1 MFGGKLQNQTALKSD
16 LIDAVARTT
25 SHRDRDELNAAVAKL
40 LFDHLEPARVTVYRL
55 LGDGDDRKV
64 QRRVSLVAGGSQEG
78 PAVGDP
84 AALPRVAEMPHWHEC
99 VLLKDVAHFSPSSV
113 ADTGDRLW
121 SVFPVFGERDV
132 SGMVEIE
139 SSGRR
144 ACLKPHEVHL
154 VNGVLRILHNHLAVL
169 DYGERDQLTGLLN
182 RRTFEASFGKLR
194 ERTRELARTTGSGS
208 ASWLAVLDVDRFK
221 SINDSHGHLF
231 GDEVLLLLARLM
243 NDTFRIIDQVFRFGG
258 EEFVVVIDGA
268 DESGAARAFERF
280 RAKVELFRFPQV
292 GRATISIG
300 YTQINPDDIPASAVA
315 RADAALYYAKQ
326 NGRNRS
332 DCHES
337 LVRAGL
343 IARKEERS
351 EVELF

>member
-1 MFGGKLQNQTALKSD
+1 LKAKLL
-16 LIDAVARTT
+16 DAVARTT
-25 SHRDRDELNAAVAKL
+25 SHRDRDELDAAVAQL
-40 LFDHLEPARVTVYRL
+40 LFDHLEPARITVYRL
-55 LGDGDDRKV
+55 VGDDDDRKV
-64 QRRVSLVAGGSQEG
+64 QRRLSLVAGAGPEG

-84 AALPRVAEMPHWHEC
+84 ATLPKVSEMAHWHEC
-99 VLLKDVAHFSPSSV
+99 VLLKDVADCCPPS
-113 ADTGDRLW
+113 ADDSLDRLC
-121 SVFPVFGERDV
+121 SALPVFGERDV
-132 SGMVEIE
+132 SGIVEIE

-144 ACLKPHEVHL
+144 GCLGQREVRL
-154 VNGVLRILHNHLAVL
+154 VTGVLRILHNHLAAL

-182 RRTFEASFGKLR
+182 RRTFEALFGKLC
-194 ERTRELARTTGSGS
+194 ERTRKLGRTTGSQS

-243 NDTFRIIDQVFRFGG
+243 NETFRMIDQIFRFGG

-268 DESGAARAFERF
+268 DEPGAARALERF
-280 RAKVELFRFPQV
+280 RAKVEQFRFPQV
-292 GRATISIG
+292 GRATVSIG
-300 YTQINPDDIPASAVA
+300 YTQISPDDVPASAVA